1 MEVGN
6 KLNPQRS
13 YRKGFAL
20 KGLRQHIIKTNNP
33 STIGPGELLTVRFPD
48 LKENQVI
55 IPSTTKLTFNTT
67 LAGTDVNRTL
77 VKNLGRNIIRK
88 LVVKLDGN
96 EIISIDDYDVLFS
109 YIDSWKT
116 ATERRNAVFQGI
128 VETDGQTENTI
139 KHRINAGDK
148 ANNAKD
154 QTVASIF
161 DNKFCIPLDFEILET
176 SLPLYQYGLGSRLTY
191 ELTFNDYS
199 DVIKAMDPDA
209 TYTIS
214 NISVEFDTMTNAS
227 LASQIRIEYMKSSI
241 LYDRILRARIIPLDK
256 SDTSFSV
263 DINSPSK
270 SLKGV
275 LLIFTK
281 ERSATKFARDTEE
294 FYNPKIT
301 KVEVTVEGVPNEL
314 YAQNMEYRH
323 QYDEIVKHFA
333 EGRLKEAGAIQKDL
347 QLHNVDIASYYTD
360 KYALWLDFRTMDDNR
375 LHGLGRRLENTSERI
390 RLQITK
396 KAESAGKLSC
406 YLYIFQDAQINI
418 SDAQFLNV
426 VY

>member
-1 MEVGN
+1 MEVGD

-33 STIGPGELLTVRFPD
+33 STIGPGELLIVRFPD

-55 IPSTTKLTFNTT
+55 IPSTTKLTFNIS

-77 VKNLGRNIIRK
+77 VGNLGRNIIRK
-88 LVVKLDGN
+88 LIVKLEGN
-96 EIISIDDYDVLFS
+96 EIISIDDYDILYSF
-109 YIDSWKT
+109 YDCWKCK
-116 ATERRNAVFQGI
+116 TERLNAVLQGI
-128 VETDGQTENTI
+128 VEADSQMETAN
-139 KHRINAGDK
+139 KHRINSGDK

-154 QTVASIF
+154 QMVASIF
-161 DNKFCIPLDFEILET
+161 NNRFCIPLDFEILES
-176 SLPLYQYGLGSRLTY
+176 SLPLYQYGLGSCLTY
-191 ELTFNDYS
+191 ELTFANYS
-199 DVIKAMDPDA
+199 DVIKSTDTDA
-209 TYTIS
+209 TYTIY
-214 NISVEFDTMTNAS
+214 NISLEFDTIMNAS
-227 LASQIRIEYMKSSI
+227 LASQIRTEYMKSSI
-241 LYDRILRARIIPLDK
+241 LYDRILRAHIIPLNK
-256 SDTSFSV
+256 SDTNFSV

-275 LLIFTK
+275 LLIFTQ

-333 EGRLKEAGAIQKDL
+333 EGQLKEAGAIQKDL
-347 QLHNVDIASYYTD
+347 
-360 KYALWLDFRTMDDNR
+360 
-375 LHGLGRRLENTSERI
+375 
-390 RLQITK
+390 
-396 KAESAGKLSC
+396 
-406 YLYIFQDAQINI
+406 
-418 SDAQFLNV
+418 
-426 VY
+426 

>member
-1 MEVGN
+1 MEVGD

-33 STIGPGELLTVRFPD
+33 STIGPEELLTVRFPD

-55 IPSTTKLTFNTT
+55 IPSTTKLTFNIS
-67 LAGTDVNRTL
+67 LAGADVNRTL
-77 VKNLGRNIIRK
+77 VGNLGRNIIK
-88 LVVKLDGN
+88 LVVKLEGN
-96 EIISIDDYDVLFS
+96 EIISIDDYDILYSF
-109 YIDSWKT
+109 YECWKCK
-116 ATERRNAVFQGI
+116 TERLNAVFQGI
-128 VETDGQTENTI
+128 VETDGQTENAV
-139 KHRINAGDK
+139 KHRINATNK

-154 QTVASIF
+154 QTVASIY
-161 DNKFCIPLDFEILET
+161 DNRFCIPLDFEILES
-176 SLPLYQYGLGSRLTY
+176 SLPLYQYGLGSHLTY
-191 ELTFNDYS
+191 ELTFADYS
-199 DVIKAMDPDA
+199 DVIKSTDSDA

-214 NISVEFDTMTNAS
+214 NISLEFDTIINAS
-227 LASQIRIEYMKSSI
+227 LASQIRTEYMKSSI
-241 LYDRILRARIIPLDK
+241 LYDRILRAHIIPLNN
-256 SDTSFSV
+256 SNTSFSV

-281 ERSATKFARDTEE
+281 ERSATKFTRNTEE
-294 FYNPKIT
+294 FFNPKIT

-347 QLHNVDIASYYTD
+347 QLHNVNIASYYTN
-360 KYALWLDFRTMDDNR
+360 KYALWLDFRTIDDNR
-375 LHGLGRRLENTSERI
+375 LHGSGRRLENTSEGI
-390 RLQITK
+390 CLQITK
-396 KAESAGKLSC
+396 GAGASAVL
-406 YLYIFQDAQINI
+406 LFVHI
-418 SDAQFLNV
+418 SGPSNKH
-426 VY
+426 